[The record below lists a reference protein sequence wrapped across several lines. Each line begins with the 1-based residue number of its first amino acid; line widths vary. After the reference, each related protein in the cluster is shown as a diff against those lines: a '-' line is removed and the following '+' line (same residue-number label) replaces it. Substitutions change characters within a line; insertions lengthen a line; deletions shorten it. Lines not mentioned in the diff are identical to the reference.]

1 MQAATADVGE
11 ARHYTRSPT
20 PASADCVIQVPG
32 YLIKREIGAGG
43 MATVYSAVQ
52 TSLEREVA
60 LKVMNP
66 AMVSDPT
73 FSRRFMQEAR
83 TLASLAHPNIVAVY
97 DVGITDEK
105 LHYFSMQHLPH
116 GDFLHRIREG
126 IGEREVLRVVVGVAR
141 ALGFA
146 HQRGFVHRDVAPGNV
161 LFDFNNNPVLTDFG
175 IARAVSKTSRITN
188 AGVSVGT
195 SHYMS
200 PEQARGGDVDGR
212 SDLYSLG
219 AVIYEALTGHA
230 PYDGDDGFAIAYAH
244 VFEPVPRLPQHLQHW
259 QLLIDRA
266 MSKDPAQR
274 FQNAEE
280 FTLGLGEVEKLL
292 KPQTDPNKAQSS
304 DATVNMAAPSS
315 AQIAAAQFAAVQP
328 HATMTIGEDSIA
340 DELKV
345 LRERAKAGLGTT
357 GERAL
362 APTPPAR
369 RAMPWAWLAGGLLLA
384 IVVGA
389 AVFGVG
395 KLLNSTTAP
404 VVDPETPPMPMIA
417 ADPPRVE
424 ITPSEPAL
432 SEPAPT
438 EPMPTEP
445 TPTDPAVAALDEPSA
460 LELLGIDAPDIDENL
475 RLAIATTVVDPV
487 AELTRLGRLDLAQK
501 RLTLPPGRNATD
513 RFRLLLRIDR
523 NNAAAKAGLLDT
535 AKALLA
541 IADADFAAGRH
552 DAYFTAA
559 ARAVEVAG
567 LHDVTG
573 ELKAQIL
580 AKHTQLADIA
590 IKEGDSAI
598 ARWDGATAR
607 KAYERALS
615 HLPDH
620 AAAQRGLKLAAVVGK
635 PGYVFSD
642 KRGSFTGPELMIAQV
657 AGMPLAVARN
667 ETTVAEF
674 QRFWSGG
681 GAQSRAAR
689 PACRD
694 RESIFRS
701 SKSRTWQAPGFSQDA
716 NHPVVCV
723 AYADVEAY
731 AVWLSK
737 QTGSRYRALTA
748 AEWTALAAQTADAN
762 RCRANVADATFNTEF
777 RDRQA
782 LACSDGFAH
791 TAPARR
797 FDAPGGLYD
806 LAGNV
811 REWVSDCG
819 GSCSSRVAMGSA
831 WLSVNGKLDAKQR
844 DNFDADTGF
853 NTIGFRVVREID

>member
-1 MQAATADVGE
+1 MQVVAADVRQ
-11 ARHYTRSPT
+11 ARHYTLCPK
-20 PASADCVIQVPG
+20 PATAECVIQVPG

-52 TSLEREVA
+52 TSLERDVA

-66 AMVSDPT
+66 AMISDPT

-116 GDFLHRIREG
+116 GDFLHRIRDG
-126 IGEREVLRVVVGVAR
+126 INEREVLRVVAGVAR

-161 LFDFNNNPVLTDFG
+161 LFDANNNPVLTDFG

-212 SDLYSLG
+212 SDIYSLG
-219 AVIYEALTGHA
+219 AVTYEALTGHA

-259 QLLIDRA
+259 QPLIDRA
-266 MSKDPAQR
+266 MAKDPAQR
-274 FQNAEE
+274 FQNADE
-280 FTLGLGEVEKLL
+280 FAVGLSEVEKLL
-292 KPQTDPNKAQSS
+292 KPLTDPNQAQSS
-304 DATVNMAAPSS
+304 AATVSMLMPT
-315 AQIAAAQFAAVQP
+315 AAQLAVGQEQAAL
-328 HATMTIGEDSIA
+328 AAGRDSIA

-345 LRERAKAGLGTT
+345 LRERAKSGLGPT
-357 GERAL
+357 EN
-362 APTPPAR
+362 PTPASVAPAR
-369 RAMPWAWLAGGLLLA
+369 RSVPWGWLAGGLL
-384 IVVGA
+384 VVLVVAA
-389 AVFGVG
+389 AVLGIG
-395 KLLNSTTAP
+395 KLLNSTAP
-404 VVDPETPPMPMIA
+404 VVEAESIAPPPMIA
-417 ADPPRVE
+417 ADPPAVTDPVVTE
-424 ITPSEPAL
+424 EPAL
-432 SEPAPT
+432 T
-438 EPMPTEP
+438 EPMVP
-445 TPTDPAVAALDEPSA
+445 LDEPSA

-475 RLAIATTVVDPV
+475 RLAIATTVVDPIM
-487 AELTRLGRLDLAQK
+487 ELTRLGRLDLAQK

-535 AKALLA
+535 ARALLA

-559 ARAVEVAG
+559 ARAVEIAG
-567 LHDVTG
+567 PHDVSG

-590 IKEGDSAI
+590 ITEGESAI
-598 ARWDGATAR
+598 ARWDGAAAR
-607 KAYERALS
+607 KAFELALS
-615 HLPDH
+615 HLPDN
-620 AAAQRGLKLAAVVGK
+620 ADAKRGLALAGVVGK

-657 AGMPLAVARN
+657 SGKRLAVARA

-694 RESIFRS
+694 RESFFRS
-701 SKSRTWQAPGFSQDA
+701 TKSRTWQAPGFAQDA
-716 NHPVVCV
+716 NHPVICV

-731 AVWLSK
+731 AAWLSK
-737 QTGSRYRALTA
+737 QTGNRYRALTA
-748 AEWTALAAQTADAN
+748 AEWATFAAQTADAN
-762 RCRANVADATFNTEF
+762 RCRANIADATFNAEY

-782 LACSDGFAH
+782 LTCSDGFAH
-791 TAPARR
+791 TAPVRR

-819 GSCSSRVAMGSA
+819 SNCNSRVAMGSA
-831 WLSVNGKLDAKQR
+831 WLSGAGKLDARQR

-853 NTIGFRVVREID
+853 NTIGFRVAREID